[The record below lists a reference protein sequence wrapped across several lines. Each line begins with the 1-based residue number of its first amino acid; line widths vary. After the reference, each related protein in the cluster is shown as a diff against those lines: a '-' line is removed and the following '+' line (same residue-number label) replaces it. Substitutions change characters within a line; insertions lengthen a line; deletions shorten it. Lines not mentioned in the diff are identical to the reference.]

1 MAEVEIYKLKKT
13 VDPLLRD
20 HGMFEFFGTGG
31 PFPKNY
37 VREWS
42 GEPNVDNLET
52 LFGCLMLNPPDDYR
66 GGPLDKSDIVVI
78 NGEVYFLDRESGYK
92 FEPVDFDTS
101 GIKDAI
107 HVEYGY
113 YVNTRGAESISR
125 KMAVV
130 CGELDI
136 PIGYFSES
144 DYHGSHKGESSFDP
158 SSNYSYAPAHLHPQF
173 LRGADARDFITL
185 LTELASTERWLE
197 IKEFLIESRPVYRQD
212 LESARE
218 QFAPELLL
226 PVELRP
232 LSNVIPADADKSELA
247 FLAAKVRNMDGDQR
261 KVFDAVI
268 EAGRYC
274 GSVGEII
281 NLTENLDCFGLQP
294 SLSESEYGD
303 SRLDRDFHECKAV
316 IDRLENSD
324 DAVERALAKHLTRL
338 ERCADEAEYGRQAA
352 EEIGGVFIKQGL
364 LIEKRS
370 LREVYCSVEDIPAE
384 YRLFAPSA
392 EDTDRQ
398 LIMVGNV
405 DLSALLLE
413 MHTLGGD
420 YMRDAKHNLQTLAGG
435 GNEFFIMMNDHMLT
449 VTPAEPIFHKDTAEH
464 EAWMLMDRTPDIRTF
479 VMSVTER
486 KDGYVL
492 GSLCET
498 DLAALKSSI
507 RFNSI
512 THNTPADEGELG
524 AYLDVLRW
532 AVGENRRAIPTGL
545 FLKQINEPYMAQSHA
560 PQPGW
565 FRVSSEAARDLLAQD
580 AAFIFKAYPEPPA
593 RLMPIDAAKASL
605 WTAGK
610 LEFFVRHDE
619 CENLERWA
627 RRAAGEMLRQSERGE
642 RGKSRDAEI

>member
-13 VDPLLRD
+13 VDPEVREY
-20 HGMFEFFGTGG
+20 GMFEFFGMGG

-37 VREWS
+37 VREWAGELNS
-42 GEPNVDNLET
+42 GNLET
-52 LFGCLMLNPPDDYR
+52 LCGRFMLNPPEGYH
-66 GGPLDKSDIVVI
+66 GGPLEKSDIAVVD
-78 NGEVYFLDRESGYK
+78 GEAYFLDRESGYK
-92 FEPVDFDTS
+92 FVDVDFDTS
-101 GIKDAI
+101 GIKPSI
-107 HVEYGY
+107 HVDYGR
-113 YVNTRGAESISR
+113 YV
-125 KMAVV
+125 AVDEAAPIPRAFANV
-130 CGELDI
+130 CDSLLI
-136 PIGYFSES
+136 PIGYLGEPG
-144 DYHGSHKGESSFDP
+144 YHGSSKGISDFNHLSHSEFEP
-158 SSNYSYAPAHLHPQF
+158 CYLHPQF
-173 LRGADARDFITL
+173 MKGEEAREFVGL
-185 LTELASTERWLE
+185 LKELTETDRWGQIAGYLRE
-197 IKEFLIESRPVYRQD
+197 NYPVYMSD
-212 LESARE
+212 LETARE

-247 FLAAKVRNMDGDQR
+247 YLAAKVRNMDGDQR

-316 IDRLENSD
+316 IDRLVNSD

-370 LREVYCSVEDIPAE
+370 LQEVYRGVEDIPAE

-420 YMRDAKHNLQTLAGG
+420 YMRDAKHNLQILAGG

-464 EAWMLMDRTPDIRTF
+464 EAWMLMDRTQDIRTF

-486 KDGYVL
+486 DGGQVL
-492 GSLCET
+492 GTLCET
-498 DLAALKSSI
+498 DLAALKNSI

-512 THNTPADEGELG
+512 KHDTPADEGELA